1 MIRYEVAPRS
11 HRNDFSL
18 GISIVFQWPVRESDL
33 TACQEVVAT
42 YPIMRKNGRII
53 IYTCITHYLAES

>member
-1 MIRYEVAPRS
+1 MIRYEVAPIS

-42 YPIMRKNGRII
+42 YSIMKNVRII
-53 IYTCITHYLAES
+53 LYTCITDYLVES